1 MYDTSKLVWQVKN
14 RQRSRGQAAEI
25 LKFAALILCLDDK
38 KNQI

>member
-1 MYDTSKLVWQVKN
+1 MTPQNWYGKLKIN
-14 RQRSRGQAAEI
+14 KRNRGQAAEI